1 MYKPSSFNQIS
12 AVVFSFET
20 CRSTLSLRLKIVM
33 RGVRKHGLYS
43 LEEEIVDGSVASIS
57 VRDMSRTELWHRRLG
72 IARHKSIARTPQQ
85 NGLAERFNKTIL
97 ERVRCMLSSA
107 AVLKTF

>member
-1 MYKPSSFNQIS
+1 MKDS
-12 AVVFSFET
+12 
-20 CRSTLSLRLKIVM
+20 RIVM

-85 NGLAERFNKTIL
+85 NGLVERFNRTIL
-97 ERVRCMLSSA
+97 ERVRLCSRVQLSQRPFGQK
-107 AVLKTF
+107 L

>member
-1 MYKPSSFNQIS
+1 MKDS
-12 AVVFSFET
+12 
-20 CRSTLSLRLKIVM
+20 RIVM